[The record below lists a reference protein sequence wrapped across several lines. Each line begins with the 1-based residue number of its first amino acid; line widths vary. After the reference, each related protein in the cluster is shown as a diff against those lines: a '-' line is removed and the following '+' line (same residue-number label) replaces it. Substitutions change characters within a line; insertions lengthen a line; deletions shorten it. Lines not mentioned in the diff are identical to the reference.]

1 MSSRRGDR
9 PVAPTVRHKQRLS
22 PTRLESSQVDL
33 HIFQTVSQTRFLNSS
48 TVNPASLIIP
58 PMVKASTGF
67 ARGMVRILS
76 PLVMVIC
83 FLVRTTRKPHF
94 SKALTARWWLIPA
107 SLGMS
112 DFYVPYFLFRGQQ
125 VHDMNIVLDGFLDI
139 LKGFF
144 FGGPLRP
151 APWEAGHPNG
161 ISFIG
166 FLDIYGV
173 SHVTSFLAGCALCEE
188 SGLKKQTGFF
198 YEARLLRSMFAV
210 GGRQRQRLQAAT
222 ATVTSKVRVMGVLK
236 G

>member
-1 MSSRRGDR
+1 MVSWLKRGSMSDKFFELVNRQPSIPD
-9 PVAPTVRHKQRLS
+9 
-22 PTRLESSQVDL
+22 
-33 HIFQTVSQTRFLNSS
+33 NS
-48 TVNPASLIIP
+48 AHGEGIHGIC
-58 PMVKASTGF
+58 
-67 ARGMVRILS
+67 ARDVRILS

-125 VHDMNIVLDGFLDI
+125 VHDMNIVLNGFLDI

-144 FGGPLRP
+144 FRGPLRP

-166 FLDIYGV
+166 FLDIYGI
-173 SHVTSFLAGCALCEE
+173 SHVTSFFDWVCP
-188 SGLKKQTGFF
+188 KK
-198 YEARLLRSMFAV
+198 S
-210 GGRQRQRLQAAT
+210 QRA
-222 ATVTSKVRVMGVLK
+222 
-236 G
+236 